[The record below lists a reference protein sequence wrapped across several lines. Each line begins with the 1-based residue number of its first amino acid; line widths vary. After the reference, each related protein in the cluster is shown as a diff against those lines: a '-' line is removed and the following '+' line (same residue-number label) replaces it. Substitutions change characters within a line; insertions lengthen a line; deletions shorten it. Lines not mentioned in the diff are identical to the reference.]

1 MSHHGVMDAY
11 SEDLRRKIVEAVQE
25 RRMNKSEAARAFGVS
40 LSSVKRYTKAV
51 HEGRSLSP
59 GKAPGKRPT
68 LDEKARKLL
77 EADVEERPFAKLK
90 HRREYLQKAA
100 GVSVSEST
108 LSRTIRS
115 MGFGR
120 KKGRWVRVSAMSS

>member
-1 MSHHGVMDAY
+1 MSHRGLMDAY

-25 RRMNKSEAARAFGVS
+25 RRMNQSEAARAFGVS
-40 LSSVKRYTKAV
+40 RSSVKRYLKAV
-51 HEGRSLSP
+51 RQGRSLSP
-59 GKAPGKRPT
+59 RKAPGKRSS

-77 EADVEERPFAKLK
+77 EADVEDRPFAKLK
-90 HRREYLQKAA
+90 QRQEYLHEAA
-100 GVSVSEST
+100 GISVSEST

-120 KKGRWVRVSAMSS
+120 KKGRWVRVSAMNS

>member
-1 MSHHGVMDAY
+1 MSHHGLMDAY
-11 SEDLRRKIVEAVQE
+11 SEDLRRKIVEAVE
-25 RRMNKSEAARAFGVS
+25 GRRMNKSEAARAFGVS
-40 LSSVKRYTKAV
+40 LSSVKRYVKAV
-51 HEGRSLSP
+51 REGRSLSP
-59 GKAPGKRPT
+59 GRAPGKRPT

-77 EADVEERPFAKLK
+77 EADVEERPFVKLK
-90 HRREYLQKAA
+90 HRQEYLRKAA

-120 KKGRWVRVSAMSS
+120 KKGRWVRVSATSS

>member
-1 MSHHGVMDAY
+1 VSHHRGMDAY
-11 SEDLRRKIVEAVQE
+11 SEDLRKKVVEAVQQ

-51 HEGRSLSP
+51 REGRSLSP

-68 LDEKARKLL
+68 LDEKARRLL
-77 EADVEERPFAKLK
+77 EVHLEEHPFAKLSE
-90 HRREYLQKAA
+90 RREYLQKVA

-120 KKGRWVRVSAMSS
+120 KKGRWVRVSATSS